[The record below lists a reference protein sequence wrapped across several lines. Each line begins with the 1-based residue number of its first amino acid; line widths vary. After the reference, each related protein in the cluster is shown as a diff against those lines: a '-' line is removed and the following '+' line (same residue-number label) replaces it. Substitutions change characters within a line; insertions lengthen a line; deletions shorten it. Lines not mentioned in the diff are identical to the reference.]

1 MASTPLRIR
10 IRSPVARMI
19 SIAGACGGVDGFQ
32 FGETYQLAIRQPTV
46 PSVEG
51 VMADAPLLAK
61 RKDRQSTRLLLSDQP
76 TPILKPLLPHS
87 LTLSRFA
94 SEEKCGSSDA
104 YNYARQVTH
113 DLLQECEAF
122 EQAQMSSSRQ
132 LETYTASV
140 GKEKF
145 E

>member
-1 MASTPLRIR
+1 VDGSWPQCVQDQAQCHGIHTVGDSRT
-10 IRSPVARMI
+10 VARGEDDLDRV
-19 SIAGACGGVDGFQ
+19 GACGGVDGFQ
-32 FGETYQLAIRQPTV
+32 SGETYQLAIRQPTV

-104 YNYARQVTH
+104 Y
-113 DLLQECEAF
+113 
-122 EQAQMSSSRQ
+122 
-132 LETYTASV
+132 
-140 GKEKF
+140 K
-145 E
+145 